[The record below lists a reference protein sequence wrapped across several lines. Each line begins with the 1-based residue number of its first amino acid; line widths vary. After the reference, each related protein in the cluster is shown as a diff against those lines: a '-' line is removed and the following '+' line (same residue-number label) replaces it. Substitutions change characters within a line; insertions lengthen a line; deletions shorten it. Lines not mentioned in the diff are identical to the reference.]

1 MKRFVW
7 KCKKELALFL
17 STNCIWAAIGISLAY
32 ILELITDTAMNR
44 VEGRIALIILLSI
57 LYLIFDTT
65 FEFLSSHS
73 EVLLRTKISFFM
85 RNALV
90 RRIQRCSVEE
100 KEKVGDA
107 HYLSMLN
114 NNVGEVESEYVH
126 GILMV
131 VFQLFS
137 LVFALI
143 ATTLIQPVL
152 TLILIVLCILP
163 IFVPR
168 LLKAKL
174 EKVNRDALDAR
185 ASYLNFLNELLEGF
199 LTIKI
204 FARQREV
211 NRFHD
216 EKNSQTTKK
225 IQRNFKWKRLSMSL
239 SYGMGNMVVLGAWV
253 LGVIFT
259 LSGSIDLPEL
269 VALTTL
275 MNMVAGP
282 FQIISEYYAGIISG
296 RAVAKD
302 LLQFIDSG
310 AGEDEEYQCKDA
322 RIHSIELQNV
332 SLLRDGKRILNHID
346 FSAKAGQKICLIGSS
361 GSGKTSLLKAIA
373 GIVEVS
379 EGHVCLNE
387 SDRKGKRGLLHPDVL
402 FLPQNTVLFSAT
414 IADNI
419 ALFQDMPPQK
429 IEDAIDKSGL
439 LKWFVNSGRNVH
451 KMIGKN
457 QANLSGG
464 ELRRIDFARTLVEDA
479 QVLLFD
485 EPTAGLD
492 QFHAK
497 NIMDQVCALTDRII
511 IVATHDLDRENM
523 ARFDVVYM
531 IEDGSIAACDTPENM
546 INNMRY
552 QSLKN
557 GKAE

>member
-57 LYLIFDTT
+57 LYLIFDTA

-282 FQIISEYYAGIISG
+282 F
-296 RAVAKD
+296 
-302 LLQFIDSG
+302 
-310 AGEDEEYQCKDA
+310 
-322 RIHSIELQNV
+322 
-332 SLLRDGKRILNHID
+332 
-346 FSAKAGQKICLIGSS
+346 
-361 GSGKTSLLKAIA
+361 
-373 GIVEVS
+373 
-379 EGHVCLNE
+379 
-387 SDRKGKRGLLHPDVL
+387 
-402 FLPQNTVLFSAT
+402 
-414 IADNI
+414 
-419 ALFQDMPPQK
+419 
-429 IEDAIDKSGL
+429 
-439 LKWFVNSGRNVH
+439 
-451 KMIGKN
+451 
-457 QANLSGG
+457 
-464 ELRRIDFARTLVEDA
+464 
-479 QVLLFD
+479 
-485 EPTAGLD
+485 
-492 QFHAK
+492 
-497 NIMDQVCALTDRII
+497 
-511 IVATHDLDRENM
+511 
-523 ARFDVVYM
+523 
-531 IEDGSIAACDTPENM
+531 
-546 INNMRY
+546 
-552 QSLKN
+552 
-557 GKAE
+557 